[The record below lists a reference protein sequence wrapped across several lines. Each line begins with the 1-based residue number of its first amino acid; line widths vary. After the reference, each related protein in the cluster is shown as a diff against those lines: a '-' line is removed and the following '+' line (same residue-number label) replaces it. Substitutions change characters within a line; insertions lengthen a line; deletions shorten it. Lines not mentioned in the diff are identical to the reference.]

1 MYEVNLKERD
11 LKWNPEALTI
21 NSTLGIGRGGGIKF
35 LIVIHIGVA
44 GLLKIWNHNNIFLE

>member
-1 MYEVNLKERD
+1 MNLKERD

-21 NSTLGIGRGGGIKF
+21 NSTLGIGGWGIKF
-35 LIVIHIGVA
+35 LILIHIGVA